1 MASSGTY
8 LNLSLP
14 DVGTTLGPTWA
25 TTLNDAFIDLDDHDH
40 SAQGKNIPSSGVNI
54 NANLDFNNYAA
65 TEVKNIQFQGS
76 AQTFSTEVG
85 LYVDGSNDLYY
96 FDGGSQQ
103 LLATSTDTT
112 AGGSTKY
119 VRVTDASETVTIAN
133 NTGATFFSS
142 TYAAGTG
149 TDQTITL
156 PDTSQ
161 IAAGRFFII
170 KDTIGN
176 ATTYDRIVD
185 GYSTQTI
192 DGSATKTIT
201 VNYGYITV
209 VSDGTNWNMINDKLS

>member
-8 LNLSLP
+8 LNLTLP
-14 DVGTTLGPTWA
+14 NVGSTLGPAWA

-40 SAQGKNIPSSGVNI
+40 SAQGKNIPSSGLNI
-54 NANLDFNNYAA
+54 NANLDFNNYGA

-85 LYVDGSNDLYY
+85 LYVDGSNDLVF

-103 LLATSTDTT
+103 ILASGTGTT

-119 VRVTDASETVTIAN
+119 VRVADANATVTIAN

-142 TYAAGTG
+142 TYAGSTG
-149 TDQTITL
+149 TTQTIKL
-156 PDTSQ
+156 PDTAQ
-161 IAAGRFFII
+161 IPAGRFFII
-170 KDTIGN
+170 KDTQGN
-176 ATTYDRIVD
+176 ANTRNRIID
-185 GYSTQTI
+185 GYSTQNI
-192 DGSATKTIT
+192 DGDLTKTIT
-201 VNYGYITV
+201 VNFGYLTV